1 MKNRFIFRPSGNTPN
16 RTIRTTG
23 CQMPEPYVTIIDIDV
38 LTGGDH
44 NESFIR

>member
-1 MKNRFIFRPSGNTPN
+1 MKNRFIFRPSGNTLTERYEHN
-16 RTIRTTG
+16 R
-23 CQMPEPYVTIIDIDV
+23 QMPEPYVTIIDIDV